1 MKIASVVGARPNFVK
16 LAPVSK
22 ALRREFDEII
32 IHTGQ
37 HYDYEMNKIFFDE
50 LAIPEPDYH
59 LDVGS
64 GLQGHQTGE
73 MIKRIEEV
81 LTKEEPDFVLVFGDT
96 NSTLAGAL
104 AAVKMNIR
112 IGHVEAGLRSYN
124 KAMPEEINRVL
135 TDYCSNMLFCPT
147 KTATENLK
155 QEGIT
160 SGVHLTGDVMVD
172 ALEDAIEVAEKRSKI
187 IDELGLRS
195 KGYHLATL
203 HRAENTNDHGRMKR
217 IVDAL
222 CEVSDLVFPCHPR
235 TEKYLKQYDLWEKLN
250 DKVLVTKPM
259 GYLDM
264 LILEKKAKKILTD
277 SGGVQKE
284 AYILR
289 VPCITLREE
298 TEWVETLE
306 GGWNILVGTDHARI
320 VDAARTVE
328 PEGDKRSVFGG
339 VGASDRIAK
348 LIRADA

>member
-1 MKIASVVGARPNFVK
+1 MMKIASVVGARPNFVK

-64 GLQGHQTGE
+64 GPQGHQTGE

-81 LTKEEPDFVLVFGDT
+81 LTKDEPDFVMVFGDT

-135 TDYCSNMLFCPT
+135 TDHCSNMLFCPT

-155 QEGIT
+155 KEGIT

-172 ALEDAIEVAEKRSKI
+172 ALEDAIKIAENRSKI
-187 IDELGLRS
+187 VDELGLRS

-217 IVDAL
+217 IVDVL
-222 CEVSDLVFPCHPR
+222 CEVRDLVFPCHPR
-235 TEKYLKQYDLWEKLN
+235 TEKYLKLYGLWEKLN
-250 DKVLVTKPM
+250 DKVLVTKPI

-264 LILEKKAKKILTD
+264 LIW
-277 SGGVQKE
+277 
-284 AYILR
+284 R
-289 VPCITLREE
+289 RTLR
-298 TEWVETLE
+298 
-306 GGWNILVGTDHARI
+306 RY
-320 VDAARTVE
+320 
-328 PEGDKRSVFGG
+328 
-339 VGASDRIAK
+339 
-348 LIRADA
+348 

>member
-1 MKIASVVGARPNFVK
+1 MMKIASVVGARPNFVK

-135 TDYCSNMLFCPT
+135 TDYCSNLLFCPT
-147 KTATENLK
+147 KTAAENLK
-155 QEGIT
+155 TEGIT

-172 ALEDAIEVAEKRSKI
+172 ALEDAIKIAEKRSKI

-203 HRAENTNDHGRMKR
+203 HRAENTNDHDRMKR
-217 IVDAL
+217 IVDGL
-222 CEVSDLVFPCHPR
+222 CEVRDLVFPCHPR
-235 TEKYLKQYDLWEKLN
+235 TEKYLKQYSLWEKLN
-250 DKVLVTKPM
+250 DKVLLTKPM

-264 LILEKKAKKILTD
+264 LVLEKNAKKILTD

-284 AYILR
+284 AYILK
-289 VPCITLREE
+289 VPCITLRDE
-298 TEWVETLE
+298 TEWVETVE
-306 GGWNILVGTDHARI
+306 DGWNVLVGADKDEIIEMANGFM
-320 VDAARTVE
+320 
-328 PEGDKRSVFGG
+328 PEGEQRRVFGDG
-339 VGASDRIAK
+339 NASKMIATI
-348 LIRADA
+348 LT